1 LVVRCEDDAPPP
13 DLDNVPV
20 MTTIDDTPDF
30 TPERSRSHRD
40 LIVWR
45 KGIALAVEMYQ
56 LARSLPVSER
66 FILRDQMLRAAV
78 SIPSNIAE
86 GHGQLSKGAF
96 VRHLGIARGSLRELE
111 TLLEI
116 ARQVG
121 YQDDAAQERARLL
134 ADEISRMLWVLVQKL
149 GTRDLK

>member
-1 LVVRCEDDAPPP
+1 
-13 DLDNVPV
+13 
-20 MTTIDDTPDF
+20 
-30 TPERSRSHRD
+30 
-40 LIVWR
+40 
-45 KGIALAVEMYQ
+45 MYQ

-86 GHGQLSKGAF
+86 GHGQISKGAF

-116 ARQVG
+116 TKQVG

>member
-1 LVVRCEDDAPPP
+1 MLRCEDDARPRIIN
-13 DLDNVPV
+13 NVQA

-30 TPERSRSHRD
+30 TPKRIRSHRD

-56 LARSLPVSER
+56 LARLLPATER

-86 GHGQLSKGAF
+86 GHGQISKGAF

-116 ARQVG
+116 AKAVG
-121 YQDDAAQERARLL
+121 YHDDATQERARLL
-134 ADEISRMLWVLVQKL
+134 ADEINRMLWVLMQKL
-149 GTRDLK
+149 GTRRLQ